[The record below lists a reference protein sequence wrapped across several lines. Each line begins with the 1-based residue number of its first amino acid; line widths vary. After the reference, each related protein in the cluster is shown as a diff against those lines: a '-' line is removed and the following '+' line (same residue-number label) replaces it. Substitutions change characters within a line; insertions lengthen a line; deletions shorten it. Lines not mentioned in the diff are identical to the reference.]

1 MTDEVSSPEENNLP
15 SKRKKIMIWTALS
28 LIFIGLL
35 VFLYWLFVLR
45 FEQYTDDAY
54 VHGNMVEL
62 TPQVSGIVASINV
75 DNTDFVEEGQILIQL
90 DKTDYI
96 LSLEKS
102 KNQLGETVRDVVQ
115 MFLKVE
121 ELEAQLEVKEAE
133 LLKAKQDFENRVN
146 LVKIGAVSKE
156 EFEHVEADLKSAS
169 SAAKETYHTLQAA
182 YAQVQGVTVET
193 HPLVKERIQQVK
205 DDWVSLKRCD
215 ILSPVNGYV
224 TQRTAQLGEWVNL
237 AEPLLAIVPLD
248 ELWVDAN
255 FKEVQLAKFRIGQQV
270 KVRSDIYGG
279 SVTYKGSVVG
289 INPGTGNTFSV
300 LPPQNATGNWI
311 KIVQRV
317 PVRISLDSKQLEKH
331 PLWLGLSM
339 EVTVDIRN
347 TEGEMLTECKR
358 TKPIYQT
365 TIYSEQEEGA
375 DEMILEI
382 IEKNIGMCGA
392 RGT

>member
-1 MTDEVSSPEENNLP
+1 MTDKPTSEEENHKS
-15 SKRKKIMIWTALS
+15 SKRKKIMIWTALAF
-28 LIFIGLL
+28 IFIGI
-35 VFLYWLFVLR
+35 VIFLYWLLVLR
-45 FEQYTDDAY
+45 FEEYTDDAY

-62 TPQVSGIVASINV
+62 TPQVTGIVASINV
-75 DNTDFVEEGQILIQL
+75 DNTDYVEEGQVLIQL

-102 KNQLGETVRDVVQ
+102 ENQLGETVRNVVQ

-133 LLKAKQDFENRVN
+133 LVRAEQDFENRVN

-156 EFEHVEADLKSAS
+156 EFEHVEATLKSARS
-169 SAAKETYHTLQAA
+169 SAKETYHALQAA
-182 YAQVQGVTVET
+182 YAQVQGTSIRT
-193 HPLVKERIQQVK
+193 HPLVKEASQEVK
-205 DDWVSLKRCD
+205 DAWISLKRCD

-224 TQRTAQLGEWVNL
+224 TQRSTQLGEWVNL

-255 FKEVQLAKFRIGQQV
+255 FKEIQLSDFRVGQ
-270 KVRSDIYGG
+270 KALVRSDIYGRK
-279 SVTYKGSVVG
+279 VTYKGTVVG
-289 INPGTGNTFSV
+289 INPGTGNVFSI

-339 EVTVDIRN
+339 EVTVDIHD
-347 TEGEMLTECKR
+347 TSGEMLTESR
-358 TKPIYQT
+358 QIKPIYQT
-365 TIYSEQEEGA
+365 KIYSEQEEGA
-375 DEMILEI
+375 DEMIQEI
-382 IEKNIGMCGA
+382 IEHNIGSHGA